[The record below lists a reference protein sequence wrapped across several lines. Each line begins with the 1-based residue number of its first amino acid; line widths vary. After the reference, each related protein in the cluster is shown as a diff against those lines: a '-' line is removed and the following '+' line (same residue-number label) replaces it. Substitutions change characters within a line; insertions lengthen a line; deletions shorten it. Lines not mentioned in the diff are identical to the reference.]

1 MPSGI
6 TRRYAPDDVTMT
18 VGTQTVTG
26 VQEGTFFEAER
37 DNDTGEISTGSDG
50 EATLVISPVQ
60 KGKIKVTLQQASPLN
75 DYFNTLFQALQQK
88 NLSVAVVPIY
98 ISDKNGTSVVQCK
111 QAVPN
116 KPVKVSFADK
126 PEGREWTFI
135 TGYLDIEAGGEF
147 NVSTGAL

>member
-6 TRRYAPDDVTMT
+6 TRKYAPDDVILT
-18 VGTQTVTG
+18 VGTQAVSG
-26 VQEGTFFEAER
+26 VQEGTFIEAER
-37 DNDTGEISTGSDG
+37 DNDTAEISTGSDG

-60 KGKIKVTLQQASPLN
+60 KGKLKVTLQQASPLN

-88 NLSVAVVPIY
+88 NMAVAVVPVY
-98 ISDKNGTSVVQCK
+98 LTDKNGSTVVSAN
-111 QAVPN
+111 QAVVN

-135 TGYLDIEAGGEF
+135 SGYLDIEAGGE
-147 NVSTGAL
+147 SSI

>member
-6 TRRYAPDDVTMT
+6 TRKYAPDDVVLT
-18 VGTQTVTG
+18 VGTQAVTG
-26 VQEGTFFEAER
+26 VQEGTFIEAER
-37 DNDTGEISTGSDG
+37 DNDTAEISTGSDG

-60 KGKIKVTLQQASPLN
+60 KGKVKVTLQQASPLN

-88 NLSVAVVPIY
+88 NLSVAVVPLY
-98 ISDKNGTSVVQCK
+98 LTDKNGTTVVQAK
-111 QAVPN
+111 QAVVN

-135 TGYLDIEAGGEF
+135 SGYLDIEAGGE
-147 NVSTGAL
+147 SSI